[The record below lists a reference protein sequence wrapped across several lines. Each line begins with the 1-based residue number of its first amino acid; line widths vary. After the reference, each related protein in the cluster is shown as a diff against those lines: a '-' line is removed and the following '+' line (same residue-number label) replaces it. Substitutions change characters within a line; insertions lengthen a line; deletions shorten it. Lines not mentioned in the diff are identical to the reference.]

1 MPSEATPAASRRWLR
16 RLAEVVFFI
25 ALFAAASLWLSRHML
40 QTDSVAPPLLLP
52 PLIASEGSTVQRVS
66 WPSAHDRTLVY
77 FFAPWCQVCRVSMPG
92 LNLLATDDQQLR
104 VVAVAL
110 DWESK
115 QEVAQFIDR
124 TGYTGEVLLGNRKTG
139 EAWQIS
145 GYPSYY
151 VVDQSGVILHADR
164 GLSTPPGLWLRTH
177 L

>member
-1 MPSEATPAASRRWLR
+1 MPSETTPPASRRWLR
-16 RLAEVVFFI
+16 RLAEAVVFI

-40 QTDSVAPPLLLP
+40 QADSVAPPLLLP
-52 PLIASEGSTVQRVS
+52 SLTTSGNTPAQPVS
-66 WPSAHDRTLVY
+66 WPSVHERTLIY

-110 DWESK
+110 DWESE
-115 QEVAQFIDR
+115 QEVAQFVER
-124 TGYTGEVLLGNRKTG
+124 TGYSGEVLLGNSKTG
-139 EAWQIS
+139 AVWQIS

-151 VVDQSGVILHADR
+151 VVDRRGVILHADR